1 MEKQDKIRFLAET
14 EDDRI
19 LLARVYDKITAG
31 ERKGIPAFSAF
42 LTPREQIMVRS
53 LMDFLPICFLGG
65 REGAE
70 RAVCCYLPEYLTEQD
85 LLDDE
90 FSPVCAVRA
99 TFYAEDSLTHR
110 DILGALMGMGIKRE
124 TVGDIYVSDGFC
136 DFFVTREILPY
147 VLSQMESA
155 GRTHLR
161 LQNIPLSQ
169 VIVPIEQTRE
179 IKTTVSSLRLDSVL
193 GAGFGLPRAK
203 AVQAVEAG
211 RVFLNDKCIFK
222 ADKPVAQGDKITLRG
237 QGKILLQ
244 TVGGKTRK
252 ERLSITICR
261 FG

>member
-14 EDDRI
+14 EEDRI

-42 LTPREQIMVRS
+42 LTLREQTMVAA
-53 LMDFLPICFLGG
+53 LLDFLPICFFGG

-85 LLDDE
+85 LTDEE
-90 FSPVCAVRA
+90 FSPVCAVHA
-99 TFYAEDSLTHR
+99 SFYHEDKLTHR

-124 TVGDIYVSDGFC
+124 TVGDIYVSEGFC

-147 VLSQMESA
+147 ILSQMESA
-155 GRTHLR
+155 GRTHLHIE
-161 LQNIPLSQ
+161 NIPLAE
-169 VIVPIEQTRE
+169 VTVPMEETRE

-203 AVQAVEAG
+203 AVQAVESG

-222 ADKPVAQGDKITLRG
+222 ADKSVAQGDKITLRG
-237 QGKILLQ
+237 HGKMILQ

-252 ERLSITICR
+252 DRLSITINR